1 MDAERVKP
9 IETAGVRAWRKR
21 YEYEPRRW
29 RLAWLRRFVDFLGIE
44 SLRPPAM
51 LPPAQAQATEKAM
64 IARLQD
70 LGCLVPAILAE
81 HEDALVLGDLGAT
94 LASQCK
100 RESDAQARTKL
111 VASGFDALADLH
123 ARGGWLNQAF
133 ARNLTLSDGRIGFI
147 DLDQDPTTV
156 MSVEAAQMRDL
167 LLYVYSTARFL
178 ESDLPRYAELLTR
191 QLAREPAAV
200 ARRFEHAI
208 VRLAWLAPLAP
219 VCGRDLRALAKLIGL
234 RQPRATG
241 RWKSIVAASV
251 VALAAGA
258 SWTAFRAFA

>member
-1 MDAERVKP
+1 MDAERVKR

-29 RLAWLRRFVDFLGIE
+29 RLALLRRFVDLLDIE
-44 SLRPPAM
+44 SLRPPSM

-64 IARLQD
+64 IVRLHG

-94 LASQCK
+94 LASLCK
-100 RESDAQARTKL
+100 RESDPRARETL
-111 VASGFDALADLH
+111 IASGFDALSDLH

-156 MSVEAAQMRDL
+156 MSLEAAQARDL
-167 LLYVYSTARFL
+167 LLFVYSTARFL
-178 ESDLPRYAELLTR
+178 ESDLLRYSELLMR

-200 ARRFEHAI
+200 ARRFEDALR
-208 VRLAWLAPLAP
+208 RLAWLAPLAP
-219 VCGRDLRALAKLIGL
+219 VCGRDLRALARLICLRAPGPARGWKLVGGFAAVALVAI
-234 RQPRATG
+234 ATG
-241 RWKSIVAASV
+241 LVLWI
-251 VALAAGA
+251 
-258 SWTAFRAFA
+258 FA